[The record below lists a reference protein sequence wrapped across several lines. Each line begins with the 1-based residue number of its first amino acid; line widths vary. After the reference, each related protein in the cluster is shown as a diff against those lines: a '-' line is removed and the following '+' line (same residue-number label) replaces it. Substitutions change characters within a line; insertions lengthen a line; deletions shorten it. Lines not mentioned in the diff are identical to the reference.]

1 MKTTPITPYQ
11 ADFIT
16 ANYKTM
22 SMKDITE
29 FLKIP
34 IPRLRKHME
43 SNGLTV
49 TKEEIQAI
57 KSANY
62 FKNKEKL
69 NNSKSGKY
77 IPFQW
82 MPY

>member
-29 FLKIP
+29 YLNIP
-34 IPRLRKHME
+34 IPRLRKYMT
-43 SNGLTV
+43 SNELTV
-49 TKEEIQAI
+49 SKEEIQAI
-57 KSANY
+57 KTANY
-62 FKNKEKL
+62 LKNKEKKQK
-69 NNSKSGKY
+69 SKSGKY

>member
-1 MKTTPITPYQ
+1 MKTTPITQYQ

-29 FLKIP
+29 YLNIP
-34 IPRLRKHME
+34 IPRLRKYME
-43 SNGLTV
+43 SNELTV
-49 TKEEIQAI
+49 SKEEIQAI
-57 KSANY
+57 KTANY
-62 FKNKEKL
+62 LKNKEKIQK
-69 NNSKSGKY
+69 SKSGKY

>member
-1 MKTTPITPYQ
+1 MKTTPITSSQ

-34 IPRLRKHME
+34 IPRLRKYMK
-43 SNGLTV
+43 SNELTV
-49 TKEEIQAI
+49 SKEEIQAI
-57 KSANY
+57 KTANY
-62 FKNKEKL
+62 FKNKEQK
-69 NNSKSGKY
+69 SKSGKY

>member
-1 MKTTPITPYQ
+1 MKTTPITSYQ

-43 SNGLTV
+43 LNGLTV

-62 FKNKEKL
+62 FKNKKKKQK
-69 NNSKSGKY
+69 SKSGKY

>member
-1 MKTTPITPYQ
+1 MKTTPITSYQ

-43 SNGLTV
+43 LNGLTI

-62 FKNKEKL
+62 FKNKKKKQK
-69 NNSKSGKY
+69 SKSGKY